1 MPDPQEQKEFEALA
15 ALHDGLAHPV
25 RVAALVAL
33 RKKKTL
39 TAAELKRAVS
49 ESYTP
54 IDSRRMQFHLY
65 KMHAAGLVEVHK
77 EAGKDV
83 VVLLRDV
90 TTRAKDST

>member
-1 MPDPQEQKEFEALA
+1 MPDPEEQKEFEALA

-25 RVAALVAL
+25 RVAALLAL

-39 TAAELKRAVS
+39 SAAELRRAVS

-65 KMHAAGLVEVHK
+65 KMHTAGLVEIRRD
-77 EAGKDV
+77 GGRDV
-83 VVLLRDV
+83 VALLRDV
-90 TTRAKDST
+90 AMRAKDVQ